1 MSGGVFGV
9 VAGGPWG
16 VWGKG
21 GFTSAFAWFLPGM
34 AWV

>member
-9 VAGGPWG
+9 VSGGPGG
-16 VWGKG
+16 VLGEG
-21 GFTSAFAWFLPGM
+21 GFTSAFAWFLADI